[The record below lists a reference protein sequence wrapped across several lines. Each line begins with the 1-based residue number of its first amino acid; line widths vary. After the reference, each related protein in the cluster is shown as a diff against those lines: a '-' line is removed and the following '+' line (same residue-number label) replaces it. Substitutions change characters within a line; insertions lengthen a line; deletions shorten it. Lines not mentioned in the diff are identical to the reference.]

1 MNIDIRL
8 CNVRCWMF
16 FLDPVPANELNKV
29 EKCGMGARS
38 QCRTIIGLWGVGF
51 PGYCIN
57 GPMGFRFGGTKGYK
71 QAALEVFNYI
81 L

>member
-1 MNIDIRL
+1 MFDVG
-8 CNVRCWMF
+8 CF

-38 QCRTIIGLWGVGF
+38 QCSTIIGLWAVGF

-71 QAALEVFNYI
+71 QAVLEVFSFI
-81 L
+81 M

>member
-1 MNIDIRL
+1 MLD
-8 CNVRCWMF
+8 V

-38 QCRTIIGLWGVGF
+38 ECSALIGIWVVGL

-57 GPMGFRFGGTKGYK
+57 GPMGFPFGVTKGYK

-81 L
+81 M